1 MVNEKSSYANPTTQ
15 EVNRLIKQ
23 FQEDFVQK
31 TSDTEKFL
39 TINELES
46 MWTELRNNTEILYS
60 DMIRGLISEINERD
74 MVRKKKENMPPRA

>member
-1 MVNEKSSYANPTTQ
+1 MEHEENSFTNPTAH

-23 FQEDFVQK
+23 FQDDFIQK
-31 TSDTEKFL
+31 TSDTDKFL

-60 DMIRGLISEINERD
+60 DMIRSFIGQINERD
-74 MVRKKKENMPPRA
+74 MVRKKKENMPQKE